1 MILEMAWGLAMF
13 TLGYLLSEWG
23 FRFAHSLATKEDLKN
38 IERKIMAT
46 QEEVTA
52 ALVAAKQQVDK
63 IGTETRTLLTRIT
76 ELLAQIA
83 NQGDSVTP
91 ELQAAVDDL
100 KAQLQVVDDLVP
112 DAPV

>member
-23 FRFAHSLATKEDLKN
+23 FRFAHSLATKEDLN
-38 IERKIMAT
+38 NTERNIMAT

-52 ALVAAKQQVDK
+52 ALVAAKAHVDK

-83 NQGDSVTP
+83 ANQSTVTP

-100 KAQLQVVDDLVP
+100 QAQLQVVDDLVP
-112 DAPV
+112 DN